1 MAMLNNQRVILGM
14 TISNDQDLGLVD
26 IAYNSP
32 KKHGGFGHKRKCVEL
47 DCKQNHRG
55 KNPLA
60 SG

>member
-32 KKHGGFGHKRKCVEL
+32 
-47 DCKQNHRG
+47 Q
-55 KNPLA
+55 KNTVDL
-60 SG
+60 GN